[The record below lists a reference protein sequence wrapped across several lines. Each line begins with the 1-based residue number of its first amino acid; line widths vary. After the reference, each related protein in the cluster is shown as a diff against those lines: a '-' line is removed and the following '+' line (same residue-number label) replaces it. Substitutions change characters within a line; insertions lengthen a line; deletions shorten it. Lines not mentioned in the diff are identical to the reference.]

1 MLSFLTD
8 TVVFGFSL
16 YHILAYFLIYSCIGW
31 CLEVIYAAVTT
42 GQLINR
48 GFLNGPVCPIYGFG
62 VLIVLLVLEP
72 VKDNLALLFFGSMVL
87 TSALEFFIGFIME
100 QFFHDKWWDYSENPF
115 NIKGYICLEFS
126 LVWGAACV
134 LVVDVIHPMIFKLIC
149 AIPEKLSLWLM
160 VFFTAVLI
168 SDAVITLWNMLKLPK
183 RLRAIDELEKAMTAV
198 SDAIGEKVYESVEH
212 SKERSEA
219 FDEKHPELAERRKE
233 AFEDV
238 LEKRSE
244 INREVKAR
252 EDESLEALRARK
264 AELEA
269 KLEAL
274 RKPNIIS
281 ERIAMAYPKLSEG
294 RHYGRQIAR
303 IRERRAQR
311 KNGGKQ

>member
-1 MLSFLTD
+1 MDIGYSFGQMIWIVLVYSFL
-8 TVVFGFSL
+8 
-16 YHILAYFLIYSCIGW
+16 GW
-31 CLEVIYAAVTT
+31 CCEVAFAAVRR
-42 GQLINR
+42 GIFVNR

-219 FDEKHPELAERRKE
+219 FDEKRPELAERRKE

-252 EDESLEALRARK
+252 EDESLEALRAKK

>member
-1 MLSFLTD
+1 MSYTWYQMGWI
-8 TVVFGFSL
+8 V
-16 YHILAYFLIYSCIGW
+16 LIYSCLGW
-31 CLEVIYAAVTT
+31 CAEVAFAALKT
-42 GQLINR
+42 GKFVNR

-62 VLIVLLVLEP
+62 ILSVVLVLEP
-72 VKDNLALLFFGSMVL
+72 VKDNLLLLFFGSMVF
-87 TSALEFFIGFIME
+87 TSALEFIAGYAME
-100 QFFHDKWWDYSENPF
+100 RFFHDKWWDYSNNPY

-134 LVVDVIHPMIFKLIC
+134 LVVDVIPPMIFKLIC

-198 SDAIGEKVYESVEH
+198 SDAIGEKVYEGVEH

-233 AFEDV
+233 AFENV

-252 EDESLEALRARK
+252 EDESLEALRAKK

-294 RHYGRQIAR
+294 RHYGRQIAK
-303 IRERRAQR
+303 IRERRARR

>member
-1 MLSFLTD
+1 MDIGYSFGQMIWIVLVYSFL
-8 TVVFGFSL
+8 
-16 YHILAYFLIYSCIGW
+16 GW
-31 CLEVIYAAVTT
+31 CCEVAFAAVRR
-42 GQLINR
+42 GIFVNR

-238 LEKRSE
+238 HEKRSE

-294 RHYGRQIAR
+294 RHYGRQIAK
-303 IRERRAQR
+303 IRDRRAQR

>member
-1 MLSFLTD
+1 MDIGYSFGQMIWIVLVYSFL
-8 TVVFGFSL
+8 
-16 YHILAYFLIYSCIGW
+16 GW
-31 CLEVIYAAVTT
+31 CCEVAFAAVRR
-42 GQLINR
+42 GIFVNR

-198 SDAIGEKVYESVEH
+198 SDAIGEKVYEGVEH

-233 AFEDV
+233 AFEDA

-252 EDESLEALRARK
+252 EDESLEALRAKK

-294 RHYGRQIAR
+294 RHYGRQIAK

>member
-1 MLSFLTD
+1 MDIGYIFGQMIWIVLVYSFL
-8 TVVFGFSL
+8 
-16 YHILAYFLIYSCIGW
+16 GW
-31 CLEVIYAAVTT
+31 CCEVAFAAVRR
-42 GQLINR
+42 GIFVNR

-198 SDAIGEKVYESVEH
+198 SDAIGEKVYEGVEH

-219 FDEKHPELAERRKE
+219 CDEKHPELAERRKE
-233 AFEDV
+233 AFENV

-252 EDESLEALRARK
+252 EDESLEALRAKK

-294 RHYGRQIAR
+294 RPYGRQIAK

>member
-1 MLSFLTD
+1 MDIGYSFGQMIWIVLVYSFL
-8 TVVFGFSL
+8 
-16 YHILAYFLIYSCIGW
+16 GW
-31 CLEVIYAAVTT
+31 CCEVAFAAVRR
-42 GQLINR
+42 GIFVNR

-134 LVVDVIHPMIFKLIC
+134 LVVDVIHPM
-149 AIPEKLSLWLM
+149 

-198 SDAIGEKVYESVEH
+198 SDAIGEKVYEGVEH

-252 EDESLEALRARK
+252 EDESLEALRAKK

-294 RHYGRQIAR
+294 RHYGRQIAK

>member
-1 MLSFLTD
+1 MDIGYSFGQMIWIVLVYSFL
-8 TVVFGFSL
+8 
-16 YHILAYFLIYSCIGW
+16 GW
-31 CLEVIYAAVTT
+31 CCEVAFAAVRR
-42 GQLINR
+42 GIFVNR
-48 GFLNGPVCPIYGFG
+48 GVLNGPVCPIYGFG

-269 KLEAL
+269 KREAL

>member
-1 MLSFLTD
+1 MDIGYSFGQMIWIVLVYSFL
-8 TVVFGFSL
+8 
-16 YHILAYFLIYSCIGW
+16 GW
-31 CLEVIYAAVTT
+31 CCEVAFAAVRR
-42 GQLINR
+42 GIFVNR

-100 QFFHDKWWDYSENPF
+100 QFFHDKWWDYSGNPF

-168 SDAVITLWNMLKLPK
+168 VDAIITLWNMLKLPK

-198 SDAIGEKVYESVEH
+198 SDAIGEKVYEGVEH

-252 EDESLEALRARK
+252 EDESLEALRAKK

-274 RKPNIIS
+274 KKPNIIS

-294 RHYGRQIAR
+294 RHYGRQIAK
-303 IRERRAQR
+303 IKERRAQR
-311 KNGGKQ
+311 KSGGKQ

>member
-1 MLSFLTD
+1 MDIGYSFGQMIWIVLVYSFL
-8 TVVFGFSL
+8 
-16 YHILAYFLIYSCIGW
+16 GW
-31 CLEVIYAAVTT
+31 CCEVAFAAVRR
-42 GQLINR
+42 GIFVNR

-252 EDESLEALRARK
+252 EDESLEALRARN

>member
-1 MLSFLTD
+1 MDIGYSFGQMIWIVLVYSFL
-8 TVVFGFSL
+8 
-16 YHILAYFLIYSCIGW
+16 GW
-31 CLEVIYAAVTT
+31 CCEVAFAAVRR
-42 GQLINR
+42 GIFVNR

-198 SDAIGEKVYESVEH
+198 SDAIGEKVYESEEH

>member
-1 MLSFLTD
+1 MDIGYSFGQMIWIVLVYSFL
-8 TVVFGFSL
+8 
-16 YHILAYFLIYSCIGW
+16 GW
-31 CLEVIYAAVTT
+31 CCEVAFAAVRR
-42 GQLINR
+42 GIFVNR

-198 SDAIGEKVYESVEH
+198 SDAIGEKVYEGVER

-233 AFEDV
+233 AFENV

-252 EDESLEALRARK
+252 EDESLEALRAKK

-294 RHYGRQIAR
+294 RHYGRQIAK